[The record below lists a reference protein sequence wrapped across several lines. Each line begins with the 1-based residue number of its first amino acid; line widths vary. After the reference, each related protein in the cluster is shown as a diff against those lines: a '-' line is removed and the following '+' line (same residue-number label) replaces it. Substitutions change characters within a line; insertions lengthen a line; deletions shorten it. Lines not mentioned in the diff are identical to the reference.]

1 MRCYVLVKTQTVK
14 NHLIDE
20 KIWKESVVPFFTQK
34 RGVPDIDQAFKDFNL
49 TDAEIEKLKLKIKAK
64 REQKG
69 TKILSSFG
77 EISASFFLENN
88 EKLFLIGLRWPKDM
102 FEIQTGLDIVGVNP
116 KNFDV
121 IYAEVKASE
130 TKNPGSIRNQK
141 RDLTKDLKDK
151 RIDSY
156 FLETTREPAT
166 KLWLIDLL
174 KKLMLDGKIKGDK
187 ETIEA
192 IITSKQKYIRYGFL
206 IHSLIDRN
214 FRFGT
219 EFKKLDA
226 HCKEQHQDEHTCNF
240 QCKKTCSKRN
250 PVHFVDLKI
259 ADITKRIDQII
270 ELELT
275 IVAKHGRVDS

>member
-1 MRCYVLVKTQTVK
+1 MFVLVKTQIVK

-20 KIWKESVVPFFTQK
+20 KTWKESVVPFFAQK
-34 RGVPDIDQAFKDFNL
+34 RGVPDLDQAFKDFNL
-49 TDAEIEKLKLKIKAK
+49 TEREIENLKLRIKAK

-88 EKLFLIGLRWPKDM
+88 EKLFLIGLRWPREM
-102 FEIQTGLDIVGVNP
+102 FEIPTGLDIVGVNP

-141 RDLTKDLKDK
+141 TKLTNDLKDK

-156 FLETTREPAT
+156 FLENTREPAT
-166 KLWLIDLL
+166 KLWIVDLL
-174 KKLMLDGKIKGDK
+174 KKLMLEGKIKGDK
-187 ETIEA
+187 ETIES

-206 IHSLIDRN
+206 IHSLVDRN

-219 EFKKLDA
+219 EFKKLDV
-226 HCKEQHQDEHTCNF
+226 HCKEQHKDEHRCDF
-240 QCKKTCSKRN
+240 QCKNTCSQRN
-250 PVHFVDLKI
+250 PVQFVDLKI
-259 ADITKRIDQII
+259 EDITKRIDHII